1 MPQHELS
8 TKYEVAK
15 PASGAALHEEER
27 AALEQ
32 RCRQLEVLVGE
43 LLLKNQT
50 LRLQLAVAAK
60 ENG

>member
-1 MPQHELS
+1 MPQLASS
-8 TKYEVAK
+8 TRFERAM
-15 PASGAALHEEER
+15 PAEALHEEER

-32 RCRQLEVLVGE
+32 RCHQLEILVGE

-50 LRLQLAVAAK
+50 LRMQLAAGEK